1 MIPNIFICSTIS
13 DLRYLRDAARDAVHE
28 LAYNPIMSDYGDI
41 GYISSTTAAESC
53 YRSVSQCQLAVLII
67 GKRYGDVGKDGR
79 SITHREFLTAKEHR
93 IPTIAFVE
101 SQVMNYKEV
110 YDTDPKAP
118 SWDSFT
124 GMDHPHQ
131 TFALIDEVRNSE
143 FYNGL
148 LPITTAGDLKRL
160 LKLQI
165 ADFVG
170 DKLNDVVRPIK
181 TEVQDILAELKTLR
195 KEMTPDSETSAKS
208 EKYLRTMRFL
218 LDDRRANFRSF
229 CKALARDVD
238 AAVPLLI
245 EQPALDEFVSS
256 LGYKIVIEDNK
267 ENFDK
272 MMRAVRDPNTG
283 SYRLLSATHSV
294 AGWWAVFDN
303 NTVVFS
309 SNQLQEFRATY
320 KALQANL

>member
-1 MIPNIFICSTIS
+1 
-13 DLRYLRDAARDAVHE
+13 
-28 LAYNPIMSDYGDI
+28 MSDYGDI
-41 GYISSTTAAESC
+41 GYITSTTAAESC
-53 YRSVSQCQLAVLII
+53 YRNVSQCQLAILII
-67 GKRYGDVGKDGR
+67 GKRYGDVAKDGV
-79 SITHREFLTAKEHR
+79 SVTHREFLTAKEHR

-118 SWDSFT
+118 SWDSFS

-148 LPITTAGDLKRL
+148 LPITTAGDLKQL

-170 DKLNDVVRPIK
+170 EKLNDVVRPIK
-181 TEVQDILAELKTLR
+181 TEVQEILAELKTLR
-195 KEMTPDSETSAKS
+195 KEMTPDEKVSAKS

-218 LDDRRANFRSF
+218 LDEKRASFRSF
-229 CKALARDVD
+229 CEGIAGDFD

-245 EQPALDEFVSS
+245 EQPDFDAFVRS
-256 LGYKIVIEDNK
+256 LGYDIVIQDHK
-267 ENFDK
+267 EEFDK
-272 MMRAVRDPNTG
+272 MMRQTRDPN
-283 SYRLLSATHSV
+283 SASFRLRRATHSV
-294 AGWWAVFDN
+294 AGWWAIFDS

-309 SNQLQEFRATY
+309 SNQLREFRAMY
-320 KALQANL
+320 KALQGNLSMS